1 MTREKKAFNDVNP
14 SGGAGKGVRGTYAL
28 LRKLKSI
35 NGSDVKEPLLDRA
48 MYNFE
53 ALPPWGKEYWWL
65 LFFGRDGKQI
75 MIVMFRKFGKTMV
88 FNGKEITLKQ
98 IDPRT
103 VQAATAGW
111 IYDGKKLHDLGVA
124 NPIIAA
130 RPRSQE
136 LTSQLSDKTM
146 TLQGGYPAYELT
158 VDDLIHIKMTEGT
171 FLENKFARGVY
182 LPPFG
187 VGWVDVYSNAEGD
200 VLGKRFEGTAHLQK
214 VVGVMP
220 YGPFHWS
227 RVVFQNNSTFSFFC
241 LKMGKESA
249 RYFHKAMTFCD
260 HETKKRIQFNKLN
273 LQITKKRGRRL
284 EWIIDGQDHDH
295 ELRTVLE
302 AYAEKTFTMVGG
314 GSQVYVEYAVTP
326 TEFSFRTKDQSIT
339 LKDLGDGVGTFEDA
353 YGSPLF

>member
-1 MTREKKAFNDVNP
+1 MIREKTAFNDVNLL
-14 SGGAGKGVRGTYAL
+14 GGGGKGVWGTYAL
-28 LRKLKSI
+28 LRKLKAI
-35 NGSDVKEPLLDRA
+35 NGSDISEPLVDRA

-53 ALPPWGKEYWWL
+53 ALPPWGKEYWWF
-65 LFFGRDGKQI
+65 LFFGRDGKQM
-75 MIVMFRKFGKTMV
+75 MIVVFRKFGKTMA
-88 FNGKEITLKQ
+88 FNGKEIALKQ

-130 RPRSQE
+130 RPRAKE
-136 LTSQLSDKTM
+136 LTSELSDKTM
-146 TLQGGYPAYELT
+146 ILHGGYPAYELT
-158 VDDLIHIKMTEGT
+158 VDDLVHVKMTEGT

-187 VGWVDVYSNAEGD
+187 VGWVDVYSNAEGE
-200 VLGKRFEGTAHLQK
+200 VLGKGFEGTAHLQK

-227 RVVFQNNSTFSFFC
+227 RIVFQNNSTFSFFC
-241 LKMGKESA
+241 LKTGKEST

-260 HETKKRIQFNKLN
+260 HETKKCIQFKKLS

-284 EWIIDGQDHDH
+284 EWVIEGRDHEH

-302 AYAEKTFTMVGG
+302 AYAEKEFTMVGG
-314 GSQVYVEYAVTP
+314 GSQVYVEYAVKP
-326 TEFSFRTKDQSIT
+326 TEFSFRTKDQSVT
-339 LKDLGDGVGTFEDA
+339 LNDLGDGVGTFEDA